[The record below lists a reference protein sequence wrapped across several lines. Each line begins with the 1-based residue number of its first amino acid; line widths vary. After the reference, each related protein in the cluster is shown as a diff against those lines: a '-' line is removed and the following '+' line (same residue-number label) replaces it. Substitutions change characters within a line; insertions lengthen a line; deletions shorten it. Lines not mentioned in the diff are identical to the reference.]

1 MNGVSALRV
10 YRNVSAQSALVDS
23 SPHQL
28 ILMLLDGAIEK
39 TAGAIGHM
47 RHGDVAE
54 KGRLIGGSIAIIDS
68 LRNSLDHNVGGEL
81 AGNLDRLYD
90 YMNRQLLEANMK
102 NDPGILSEVVSLLKT
117 IREAWNAIPQVY
129 RGAGDGS
136 VAGPMINFSR

>member
-1 MNGVSALRV
+1 MNGLSALRA
-10 YRNVSAQSALVDS
+10 YRNVSAQSAIVDS

-47 RHGDVAE
+47 RHGEAAE

-68 LRNSLDHNVGGEL
+68 LRTSLDHKVGGEL

-90 YMNRQLLEANMK
+90 YMNRRLLEANLK
-102 NDPGILSEVVSLLKT
+102 NDPTILSEVVSLLKEV
-117 IREAWNAIPQVY
+117 RDAWNAIPQVY
-129 RGAGDGS
+129 RGGGDGP
-136 VAGPMINFSR
+136 VAGPLRNFSR